1 MGRMWSQAPLNC
13 AIRTGMLWKPK
24 PGPCS
29 AAAVHRQRSRSATAP
44 IRRSAS
50 RLPHKQCLTQQ
61 RRVNR
66 YSPDSRRFRGPD
78 RAFEWLGQR
87 QIASPQAKGDPS
99 GRLMAAKRL
108 HMPLRPHQGM
118 PLPSS
123 PAALARSA
131 VRAILVSAFVVIDGE
146 KQHLGTEAVLSR
158 GHVEG
163 CANCQMHL
171 EVWAAS
177 RSAGWQAKP
186 LRKPT

>member
-1 MGRMWSQAPLNC
+1 MGHMWSQAPLNC

-66 YSPDSRRFRGPD
+66 YSPDSWRFRGPD
-78 RAFEWLGQR
+78 RAFEWLGQW
-87 QIASPQAKGDPS
+87 QIALPQAKGDPS

-108 HMPLRPHQGM
+108 NMPLRPHQAM
-118 PLPSS
+118 PLPS
-123 PAALARSA
+123 PPRCTCPKRRSCHRRRDPQPGNQRQD
-131 VRAILVSAFVVIDGE
+131 VREYLPRHRDRGHLERDVAPMAD
-146 KQHLGTEAVLSR
+146 HLGDYGSR
-158 GHVEG
+158 RR
-163 CANCQMHL
+163 N
-171 EVWAAS
+171 
-177 RSAGWQAKP
+177 AGAQWFVK
-186 LRKPT
+186 

>member
-1 MGRMWSQAPLNC
+1 MGRTWSQAPLNC

-50 RLPHKQCLTQQ
+50 RLPHKQRLTQQ

-66 YSPDSRRFRGPD
+66 YSPDFRRLRGQD
-78 RAFEWLGQR
+78 RAFERLGQR
-87 QIASPQAKGDPS
+87 QITLPQAKGDLS
-99 GRLMAAKRL
+99 GRLMAAQRL
-108 HMPLRPHQGM
+108 HMPLRPHQGT

-131 VRAILVSAFVVIDGE
+131 VYAIVGGTCCRAMSDKMSANICRDTATSVIWNV
-146 KQHLGTEAVLSR
+146 T
-158 GHVEG
+158 
-163 CANCQMHL
+163 
-171 EVWAAS
+171 
-177 RSAGWQAKP
+177 
-186 LRKPT
+186 